1 MFEEYTRWNRDHTE
15 SISIRY
21 QDSFTEDVVRDS
33 AECYG
38 VKVYTTVWGIA
49 NVFSEE
55 GEVCSKHM
63 ISKAREEAIARGD
76 YVFYLW
82 YGEHGNCAFGI
93 SEKPVAS
100 SWDSGCCGILVVDKY
115 KVEFPPR
122 STNEIYKAICAI
134 FVERVEAVLNGWI
147 YEAIVDSEDGGCTF
161 CDYLTPEDALAAAQN
176 EYPHIKYEESDF
188 EVNYSLVSTVK
199 EQ

>member
-1 MFEEYTRWNRDHTE
+1 MLDEYTRWNKDHTE
-15 SISIRY
+15 SIRVRY
-21 QDSFTEDVVRDS
+21 QDDFAEDVVRNS
-33 AECYG
+33 AERYG

-49 NVFSEE
+49 HVFSED
-55 GEVCSKHM
+55 GEVCDKHM
-63 ISKAREEAIARGD
+63 IRKAREEAIARGD

-115 KVEFPPR
+115 KVDFPPR
-122 STNEIYKAICAI
+122 CSNEIYKAICAV
-134 FVERVEAVLNGWI
+134 FVERVGAVLNGWI
-147 YEAIVDSEDGGCTF
+147 YEAIVDSEDGGWSF

-176 EYPHIKYEESDF
+176 EYPHIKYEEGEF
-188 EVNYSLVSTVK
+188 EVTYSLVNK
-199 EQ
+199 GQ